1 MNRERVLLALGGVRR
16 YLFKALAVV
25 VLSGIVS
32 FIFSK
37 GLIRLLLK
45 SVNIQLYYLSFP
57 EVFLA
62 TVEIA
67 MYAGVF
73 FALPILIYLVWHEF
87 RASTS
92 LTRIQGYSFV
102 FFAVLLFYTGS
113 VFCYYVVLPSGIGF
127 LLGYGT
133 GHIKAMISV
142 QRFVVFCSAMLFA
155 FGVTF
160 EVPIILLMLNKL
172 GIVKSRMLVKTR
184 RYAILLIT
192 VASALITPTPDVYNM
207 MLLAVP
213 TYVLFEIGILLMKL
227 SEKKADRQG
236 GKPEADDEAG
246 AASAFPD

>member
-1 MNRERVLLALGGVRR
+1 MNRERIIQALGGVRR

-25 VLSGIVS
+25 VVSGIVS

-37 GLIRLLLK
+37 NLIRLLLK
-45 SVNIQLYYLSFP
+45 AVNIQVYYLSFP

-73 FALPILIYLVWHEF
+73 FALPLLIYLIWHEF
-87 RASTS
+87 RSSTT
-92 LTRIQGYSFV
+92 LTRVQGYSFV
-102 FFAVLLFYTGS
+102 FFAILLFYTGS
-113 VFCYYVVLPSGIGF
+113 VFCYYVVLPSGISF

-172 GIVKSRMLVKTR
+172 GLVKSRMLVRTR

-192 VASALITPTPDVYNM
+192 IASALITPTPDVYNM

-227 SEKKADRQG
+227 SEKKEKRG
-236 GKPEADDEAG
+236 SGKDDDDKSAEAT
-246 AASAFPD
+246 AFPG

>member
-1 MNRERVLLALGGVRR
+1 VRR

-25 VLSGIVS
+25 VVSGIVS

-37 GLIRLLLK
+37 NLIRLLLK
-45 SVNIQLYYLSFP
+45 AVNIQVYYLSFP

-73 FALPILIYLVWHEF
+73 FALPLLIYLIWHEF
-87 RASTS
+87 RASTT

-102 FFAVLLFYTGS
+102 FFAILLFYTGS
-113 VFCYYVVLPSGIGF
+113 VFCYYVVLPSGITF

-172 GIVKSRMLVKTR
+172 GLVKSRMLVRTR
-184 RYAILLIT
+184 RYAILVIT
-192 VASALITPTPDVYNM
+192 IASALITPTPDVYNM

-227 SEKKADRQG
+227 SERKEKRTSGEEDGDDKTGKAT
-236 GKPEADDEAG
+236 
-246 AASAFPD
+246 AFPG